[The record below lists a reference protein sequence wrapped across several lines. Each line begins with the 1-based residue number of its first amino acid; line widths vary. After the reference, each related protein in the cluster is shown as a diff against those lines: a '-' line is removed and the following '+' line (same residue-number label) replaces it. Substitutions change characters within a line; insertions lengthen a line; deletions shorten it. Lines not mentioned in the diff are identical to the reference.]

1 MNRILISLIVC
12 PAFLLGCKESAQHEG
27 KEGYQ
32 KYESMEQPADIEV
45 PNGMVWIPGGLF
57 QQGATGED
65 KQAMGH
71 EKPAHS
77 VYVDGFYMDAT
88 EVTNREF
95 AEFVEATGYITLAER
110 EISWEELQKQLP
122 PGTPKPADSLLQ
134 PGSLVFNKP
143 DQRINDLHD
152 FSRWWVWKVGAN
164 WKQPNGPGSS
174 INGKEDHPVVH
185 VSYEDAV
192 AYSDWAGRRLPT
204 EAEWEFAARGAEANS
219 RFTWGDDESVLEEMA
234 NTWTGDFPLNNTE
247 ADGFEGSAP
256 VKSFPP
262 NNYGLYD
269 MAGNVWGFTS
279 DFYDPQYYRKLADN
293 GVVENPQG
301 PESSYKGYNPNLN
314 SKVIKGGS
322 YLCHA
327 SYCASYRVSAKIPQT
342 MDSSHGHLGFRS
354 VASPDMLRDL
364 YNE

>member
-1 MNRILISLIVC
+1 MNRILISLIVF

-27 KEGYQ
+27 KDETQ
-32 KYESMEQPADIEV
+32 KYVSMEQPADIGV

-57 QQGATGED
+57 QQGVTGED
-65 KQAMGH
+65 NLAIGH
-71 EKPAHS
+71 EKPAHP

-95 AEFVEATGYITLAER
+95 EKFIKATGYTTLAER

-134 PGSLVFNKP
+134 PGSLVFNRPEKEV
-143 DQRINDLHD
+143 NDLHD

-174 INGKEDHPVVH
+174 LEGKEDHPVVH
-185 VSYEDAV
+185 VAYEDAV

-204 EAEWEFAARGAEANS
+204 EAEWEFAARGGEANS
-219 RFTWGDDESVLEEMA
+219 RFSWGDDENDLEKMA
-234 NTWTGDFPLNNTE
+234 NTWTGEFPVNNTE

-256 VKSFPP
+256 VGSFPP

-269 MAGNVWGFTS
+269 MAGNVWEFTS
-279 DFYDPQYYRKLADN
+279 DFYDPQYYRKLADS

-314 SKVIKGGS
+314 AKVIKGGS

-327 SYCASYRVSAKIPQT
+327 SYCASYRLSAKMPQT
-342 MDSSHGHLGFRS
+342 LDSSHEHLGFRT
-354 VASPDMLRDL
+354 VATPDMLRK
-364 YNE
+364 